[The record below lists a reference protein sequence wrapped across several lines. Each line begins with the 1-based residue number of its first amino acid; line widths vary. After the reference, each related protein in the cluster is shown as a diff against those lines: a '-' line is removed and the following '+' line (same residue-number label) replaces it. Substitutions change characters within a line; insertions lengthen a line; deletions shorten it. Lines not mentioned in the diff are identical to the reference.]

1 MAFFSDARDLTRSLT
16 ESTKLRAWVKEE
28 ERQTQENLLELGKQ
42 YYALHRDDPE
52 APLRDLVNALADS
65 EIRVAQYWELIKEY
79 ECLVICDKCGT
90 EMTQGTAVC
99 VECGNPLPVS
109 APKHVFC
116 ARCGAQ
122 IVPGSRFC
130 MNCGTP
136 APEVQIA
143 PQFEPV
149 DRVCGGCGAVLENGA
164 RFCMICGTPATGPK
178 PPVESIPAAPAW
190 EDDPYA
196 ENPYEESICEEVSYD
211 EGAYEESAY
220 EEDTYVEPVFNEQ
233 AVCDTCGAVLTEGM
247 AFCMKCGTPVSA
259 AAAVES
265 CEEPAPNASDIQ
277 TCPVCGAI
285 PENGIQFCTECGT
298 RL

>member
-1 MAFFSDARDLTRSLT
+1 MAFFSDAMDLTRSLT

-90 EMTQGTAVC
+90 EMTQGTAIC
-99 VECGNPLPVS
+99 VECGNPLPV
-109 APKHVFC
+109 PKPKNVFC

-136 APEVQIA
+136 APECQ
-143 PQFEPV
+143 PV
-149 DRVCGGCGAVLENGA
+149 SHQRFCAGCGAALNEGV
-164 RFCMICGTPATGPK
+164 RFCMLCGTPVSIQQ
-178 PPVESIPAAPAW
+178 PPVAQAPAPEPSW
-190 EDDPYA
+190 EETPHKEA
-196 ENPYEESICEEVSYD
+196 VPEECTYEEVTCEETAD
-211 EGAYEESAY
+211 PA
-220 EEDTYVEPVFNEQ
+220 PVGNDQ
-233 AVCDTCGAVLTEGM
+233 MVCAVCGAALTGGM
-247 AFCMKCGTPVSA
+247 AFCM
-259 AAAVES
+259 
-265 CEEPAPNASDIQ
+265 
-277 TCPVCGAI
+277 
-285 PENGIQFCTECGT
+285 ECGT
-298 RL
+298 KL

>member
-52 APLRDLVNALADS
+52 APLRDLVNTLADS

-79 ECLVICDKCGT
+79 ECLVICEHCGT

-99 VECGNPLPVS
+99 VECGRPLPVPM
-109 APKHVFC
+109 PKNVFC

-136 APEVQIA
+136 APEFQ
-143 PQFEPV
+143 PV
-149 DRVCGGCGAVLENGA
+149 SHQRFCVGCGAVLEECVDNDKDHACDNGCDVYQGVHA
-164 RFCMICGTPATGPK
+164 DSDG
-178 PPVESIPAAPAW
+178 
-190 EDDPYA
+190 D
-196 ENPYEESICEEVSYD
+196 
-211 EGAYEESAY
+211 
-220 EEDTYVEPVFNEQ
+220 EDTDHLCAGPACGLYRVCRCGPLPQ
-233 AVCDTCGAVLTEGM
+233 AC
-247 AFCMKCGTPVSA
+247 
-259 AAAVES
+259 
-265 CEEPAPNASDIQ
+265 
-277 TCPVCGAI
+277 
-285 PENGIQFCTECGT
+285 
-298 RL
+298 

>member
-1 MAFFSDARDLTRSLT
+1 MAFFNDAVQLTKSLT

-28 ERQTQENLLELGKQ
+28 EKQTQENLLELGKQ

-52 APLRDLVNALADS
+52 APLSDLVNALVDS
-65 EIRVAQYWELIKEY
+65 ETRVAQYWELIKEY

-90 EMTQGTAVC
+90 EMTQGTAFC

-109 APKHVFC
+109 TPKHVFC

-136 APEVQIA
+136 APEFQPE
-143 PQFEPV
+143 PQVEPV
-149 DRVCGGCGAVLENGA
+149 DRICTGCGTVLENGA
-164 RFCMICGTPATGPK
+164 RFCMICGTPASVQQ
-178 PPVESIPAAPAW
+178 PPVEPTPAAQAPSAVPA
-190 EDDPYA
+190 
-196 ENPYEESICEEVSYD
+196 PYEESLCEE
-211 EGAYEESAY
+211 GTYEEGSY
-220 EEDTYVEPVFNEQ
+220 EEGTYAEPVYQEQ
-233 AVCDTCGAVLTEGM
+233 PVCETCGAVLMEGM
-247 AFCMKCGTPVSA
+247 AFCMECGTPVSPTA
-259 AAAVES
+259 MEAS
-265 CEEPAPNASDIQ
+265 CEAPAPNTADIQ

-285 PENGIQFCTECGT
+285 PESGMQFCTECGT